1 VQRIASLVG
10 LFLLFWLVGCGGSN
24 NNGNNG
30 SSGSP
35 GGGGSSAVAPS
46 LTSLAPSAA
55 FVGTGSIQLV
65 IYGSNFVSPQIQWNG
80 LALNTQCVDA
90 TLTATD
96 CFEATALL
104 VTVPADDFSSA
115 GTAKI
120 TVTNPG
126 AASSSI
132 SFDILSPA
140 NSGTRVRSIANFTAP
155 NDLVW
160 DAAHGK
166 LYSSIA
172 STDAASPNVIA
183 IIDPIAGNAVTQTP
197 ASSNPHPLSISS
209 DSSYLWVGL
218 DGGNSVQRFLLP
230 AMTPDMSFN
239 VPVFTYTAQQ
249 KSSAQQAVALQAAP
263 ISPHTVALVAGNV
276 GASPAGEGVCV
287 FDDAVQ
293 RPVSV
298 PAWISGGPM
307 IDWIQWGADDSV
319 LYGNQ
324 YTTIDAGGIATLP
337 VTASGVSLGSYSGG
351 LGLTPVLT
359 QFDRSNGL
367 LYSFGS
373 AYDPAKLTLAGSFN
387 IPFTGS
393 DEEACTA
400 DSSLN
405 RYYCVFAVSDGGTDV
420 SDYQLE
426 VFNLST
432 YALIQTIDF
441 GFTAGTPLSGITGG
455 PIKLVRW
462 GNAGL
467 AVATQ
472 TVPYLGNGGI
482 FLIDG
487 PAVNPNVVPDVST
500 GTLSTVYPSMAAMT
514 PQAASASSGTV
525 TVTVKGTGFSP
536 SSNAC
541 WSCSFIQLRLLP
553 TTYVSPTQLTVTVP
567 VSAFPTNS
575 PAEISVF
582 DSSTNLFS
590 SNALTFTVLAS
601 SSGTTPSTTQITPLN
616 LCGLGMAWDSAS
628 QLLYVGA
635 ADYDAQYPNSIVA
648 INPSTGAVVK
658 TASVGSDPMY
668 LSDGANGQ
676 YLYVA
681 SASTTNMTQL
691 ALPSLTPTATA
702 VLANSAGAVGSPG
715 DLKAAPVN
723 PHTTAVTLLKQGFE
737 PEALGGIVV
746 FDDDTVRPQSM
757 PGWTGGQTVP
767 AIYDTL
773 AWSSTDSLLTATGA
787 VWDNESAGPLFD
799 LSVDSAGVSYL
810 SSGAADFNEG
820 AGNLHSDFGTGF
832 IYSDNGNVADPMAGT
847 LVGTYAAS
855 GLVAPDSSLNRT
867 FILSQTAAQANTNN
881 YTIVSFN
888 QKTFASISSITLN
901 NLSGSP
907 FEMVRWGASGL
918 AILTSGGA
926 EDVYA
931 SGLGMLYLIQDSS
944 FVSANSA
951 PAQTTGQ
958 DRGQHYW
965 TKMSKREL
973 FNNVKKQTRANH

>member
-10 LFLLFWLVGCGGSN
+10 LSLLFWLVGCGGSN

-30 SSGSP
+30 SSGTP
-35 GGGGSSAVAPS
+35 GGGSSNAVAPR

-65 IYGSNFVSPQIQWNG
+65 IYGSNFDSPQIQWNG
-80 LALNTQCVDA
+80 SVINGQCVDS
-90 TLTATD
+90 TLSSIA
-96 CFEATALL
+96 CSQAVALL
-104 VTVPADDFSSA
+104 STVPADDFSSV

-120 TVTNPG
+120 TVANSEAT
-126 AASSSI
+126 SSPLL
-132 SFDILSPA
+132 FDIVGPP
-140 NSGTRVRSIANFTAP
+140 NSGTRVRAIANFTTP

-166 LYSSIA
+166 LYASIA
-172 STDAASPNVIA
+172 STDTAAPNVIA
-183 IIDPIAGNAVTQTP
+183 SIDPIAGNVVGQTP

-218 DGGNSVQRFLLP
+218 DGSNSVQRFLLP
-230 AMTPDMSFN
+230 AMTQDISFN
-239 VPVFTYTAQQ
+239 VPGNY
-249 KSSAQQAVALQAAP
+249 QQAVALQAAP
-263 ISPHTVALVAGNV
+263 INSHTVALVAGNV
-276 GASPAGEGVCV
+276 GASPAGEGVYV

-298 PAWISGGPM
+298 PGFVFGGPT

-319 LYGNQ
+319 IYGNQ
-324 YTTIDAGGIATLP
+324 YTTIDEGGIATLP

-351 LGLTPVLT
+351 LGLTPILT
-359 QFDRSNGL
+359 QFDRDNGL
-367 LYSFGS
+367 LYSFGN
-373 AYDPAKLTLAGSFN
+373 AYDPVKLTLAGSFN
-387 IPFTGS
+387 LPFTGN

-405 RYYCVFAVSDGGTDV
+405 RYYCVFAVSVDSTNV

-441 GFTAGTPLSGITGG
+441 GFTAGTPLSSINGG

-514 PQAASASSGTV
+514 PQAASSSSGTI
-525 TVTVKGTGFSP
+525 TVTITGTGFSP

-553 TTYVSPTQLTVTVP
+553 TTYVSPTQLTVTMP
-567 VSAFPTNS
+567 VSALPTNT

-582 DSSTNLFS
+582 DSSLNLFS
-590 SNALTFTVLAS
+590 TNALTFTVLPS
-601 SSGTTPSTTQITPLN
+601 SSGTTSGTTQIMPLN

-635 ADYDAQYPNSIVA
+635 ADYDGQYPNSIVA

-658 TASVGSDPMY
+658 TAQVGSDPMY

-681 SASTTNMTQL
+681 YASTTNMTQL

-702 VLANSAGAVGSPG
+702 VLINSAGTVGYPG
-715 DLKAAPVN
+715 DLKAAPAN
-723 PHTTAVTLLKQGFE
+723 PHTTAVTLLKPGFQ
-737 PEALGGIVV
+737 PEALGSVVV
-746 FDDDTVRPQSM
+746 FDDDIARPEST
-757 PGWTGGQTVP
+757 PGLPSIQTVP
-767 AIYDTL
+767 ESYDTL
-773 AWSSTDSLLTATGA
+773 AWSSTDSLLTASGA
-787 VWDNESAGPLFD
+787 VWDDEDSGPLVD
-799 LSVDSAGVSYL
+799 LSVDSSGPSYL
-810 SSGAADFNEG
+810 SNGAANFNQN
-820 AGNLHSDFGTGF
+820 AGNLHSDFGTSL
-832 IYSDNGNVADPMAGT
+832 IYSDNGNVADPVAGT

-867 FILSQTAAQANTNN
+867 FILSQTAAQANTNS

-888 QKTFASISSITLN
+888 QKTFAYISSITLN

-907 FEMVRWGASGL
+907 VEMVRWGTSGL
-918 AILTSGGA
+918 AILTSGGD

-931 SGLGMLYLIQDSS
+931 NGLGMLYLVQDSS
-944 FVSANSA
+944 FVSATA
-951 PAQTTGQ
+951 PAQTTAQ
-958 DRGQHYW
+958 ERGQHYW